1 MGMKTTKTPQNTA
14 CEAADGLEEVV
25 FDVFARGC
33 PSRPTMEHVTGRWGG
48 LVLVALADGD
58 MRFNALRRRVDG
70 ISEKMLAQALHAL
83 ERDGLVVR
91 EVRQAIPPK
100 VEYRLTEF
108 GSGVVERLS
117 DLIGFIEGNMA
128 GVLAAQDR
136 YDAAKAAEAEA
147 AATPNA

>member
-1 MGMKTTKTPQNTA
+1 MDTTQTA
-14 CEAADGLEEVV
+14 GPPADGDGLDEIV

-33 PSRPTMEHVTGRWGG
+33 ASRATMEHVTGRWGG
-48 LVLVALADGD
+48 LVLVALGDGE

-91 EVRQAIPPK
+91 EVRQAIPPN

-108 GSGVVERLS
+108 GRGVVQRLR
-117 DLIGFIEGNMA
+117 DLVDFVEGHMPE
-128 GVLAAQDR
+128 VLAAQER
-136 YDAAKAAEAEA
+136 YDTAKAAGG
-147 AATPNA
+147 

>member
-1 MGMKTTKTPQNTA
+1 METTPQPP
-14 CEAADGLEEVV
+14 AATVGGDGLEEVV

-91 EVRQAIPPK
+91 EVRRTIPPN
-100 VEYRLTEF
+100 VEYRLTSF
-108 GSGVVERLS
+108 GRGVVERLS
-117 DLIGFIEGNMA
+117 ALIEFIEGNMA
-128 GVLAAQDR
+128 EVLAAQEA
-136 YDAAKAAEAEA
+136 YDAAKAASQD
-147 AATPNA
+147 

>member
-1 MGMKTTKTPQNTA
+1 MAGNMSKQAPVGD
-14 CEAADGLEEVV
+14 CVDDGLEEVV

-108 GSGVVERLS
+108 GGGVVERLS
-117 DLIGFIEGNMA
+117 GLIEFIEGNMA
-128 GVLAAQDR
+128 GVLDAQER
-136 YDAAKAAEAEA
+136 YDTAKAAEADGV
-147 AATPNA
+147 

>member
-1 MGMKTTKTPQNTA
+1 MKAMETTPTVAPPTVA
-14 CEAADGLEEVV
+14 DDGLEEVV

-58 MRFNALRRRVDG
+58 LRFNALRRRVDG

-91 EVRQAIPPK
+91 EVRQAIPPN

-108 GSGVVERLS
+108 GSGVVERLQA
-117 DLIGFIEGNMA
+117 LIGFVEGNMA
-128 GVLAAQDR
+128 GVLAAQER
-136 YDAAKAAEAEA
+136 YDTAKAQAETGA
-147 AATPNA
+147 

>member
-1 MGMKTTKTPQNTA
+1 METTPDPATA
-14 CEAADGLEEVV
+14 TAADDGLEEVV

-48 LVLVALADGD
+48 LVLVALADGE

-91 EVRQAIPPK
+91 EVRRTIPPN

-108 GSGVVERLS
+108 GFGVVERLGA
-117 DLIGFIEGNMA
+117 LIGFIEDNMA
-128 GVLAAQDR
+128 GVLAAQKR
-136 YDAAKAAEAEA
+136 YDAAKASSSRE
-147 AATPNA
+147 